1 MTAIGINGFGR
12 TGRQL
17 LRASLA
23 DADFKLCAINDAF
36 LDAEQIAHFIRFDT
50 TAGRFSG
57 RVEVKNKSTIAVDG
71 NAILIYH
78 IADPL
83 QVPWSDAGVNVVLE
97 ASGVFST
104 SERAA
109 GHLNGGAHRVAVC
122 GPSPDLPVII
132 CGVNE
137 TTISPKPQVFC
148 SGTPILSALTPLL
161 KILQE
166 GLQASF
172 TTSFVAI
179 QPPMSSQ
186 KCTDAGGIR
195 DMRMAR
201 GQSGNLIAQSA
212 QGATHSGAA
221 NASTG
226 PNMIVKTVSKL
237 LPRIAGRVG
246 GTFVFT
252 SQTGASFLDV
262 TLAFDK
268 PVTLDAAIN
277 SVKEFISK
285 SDKNAKIAA
294 VETAP
299 VVSSD
304 FTGSQRSFTVD
315 VGASC
320 QVTETVIKLCL
331 WVDTDVACARRVLD
345 ILRV

>member
-23 DADFKLCAINDAF
+23 DADFKLCAINDAY

-50 TAGRFSG
+50 TCGRFSG

-71 NAILIYH
+71 NAILIYQ

-83 QVPWSDAGVNVVLE
+83 QVPWSDAGVDIVLE

-109 GHLNGGAHRVAVC
+109 GHLNGGAHRVVVC
-122 GPSPDLPVII
+122 GPSPDLPVVI

-137 TTISPKPQVFC
+137 TTINPKPQVFC
-148 SGTPILSALTPLL
+148 SGTPILTALTPLL
-161 KILQE
+161 KTLQE
-166 GLQASF
+166 GLQSTF
-172 TTSFVAI
+172 TTTFVAV
-179 QPPMSSQ
+179 QPPTSSQ

-212 QGATHSGAA
+212 QASHGS
-221 NASTG
+221 ASTG
-226 PNMIVKTVSKL
+226 PNMIVKTCSKL
-237 LPRIAGRVG
+237 LPRIAGRIG
-246 GTFVFT
+246 GTFVYT
-252 SQTGASFLDV
+252 SQTGASLLDV

-268 PVTLDAAIN
+268 AVTLDGVIT
-277 SVKEFISK
+277 SIKEFIAK

-304 FTGSQRSFTVD
+304 FTGSQKSFTVD

-320 QVTETVIKLCL
+320 QVTETVVKLCL

-345 ILRV
+345 SLRA